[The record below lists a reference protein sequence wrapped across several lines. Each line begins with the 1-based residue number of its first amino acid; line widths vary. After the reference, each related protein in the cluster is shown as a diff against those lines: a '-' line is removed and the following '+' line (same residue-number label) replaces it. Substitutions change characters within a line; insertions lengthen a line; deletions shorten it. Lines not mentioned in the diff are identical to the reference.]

1 LARPG
6 FEKKQARSL
15 ATITEL
21 RPIERQTLAQVAMER
36 LLDLIQIGS
45 VQPGDV
51 LPSQHELARQLGVSR
66 PVLREAMQGLSAAG
80 MIEIRPGS
88 GCYVADPHAQTNP
101 ESLFEV
107 VTHEIALE
115 TLEARFVVEV
125 ELAALASA
133 RATEVDKRT
142 MENSLARLKRA
153 ASRGQATAA
162 ITSDF
167 HRALIRAG
175 HNTVLEKM
183 SRLLSRP
190 RLAQGVR
197 VESELPDIAAGEYQS
212 HRLLFDEILAG
223 DADRARAAMRHHLEI
238 AHGWEVRIAA
248 LRSELLE

>member
-1 LARPG
+1 M
-6 FEKKQARSL
+6 
-15 ATITEL
+15 ATIAEL
-21 RPIERQTLAQVAMER
+21 KPIARQTLAQVAMER

-45 VQPGDV
+45 VQPGDL

-80 MIEIRPGS
+80 VIDIRPGS
-88 GCYVADPHAQTNP
+88 GCYVADPHAQTDP

-125 ELAALASA
+125 ELAALASE
-133 RATEVDKRT
+133 RATEADRRT
-142 MENSLARLKRA
+142 MESVLARLKRA
-153 ASRGQATAA
+153 ASRGQPTAT

-167 HRALIRAG
+167 HRALNRAG

-183 SRLLSRP
+183 SRLLSRS

-197 VESELPDIAAGEYQS
+197 VESTLPDIAAGEYQS
-212 HRLLFDEILAG
+212 HRVLFDEIFSG
-223 DADRARAAMRHHLEI
+223 DAERARAAMRRHLEI
-238 AHGWEVRIAA
+238 AHGWEVQIAA
-248 LRSELLE
+248 LRSELRE

>member
-1 LARPG
+1 MT
-6 FEKKQARSL
+6 EQAQSL
-15 ATITEL
+15 ATTTIVEL
-21 RPIERQTLAQVAMER
+21 KPIARQTLAQVAMER

-45 VQPGDV
+45 VQPGDL

-80 MIEIRPGS
+80 VIDIRPGS
-88 GCYVADPHAQTNP
+88 GCYVADPHAQTDP

-133 RATEVDKRT
+133 RATEVDRRT
-142 MENSLARLKRA
+142 MESVLARLKRA
-153 ASRGQATAA
+153 ASRGQPTAA

-167 HRALIRAG
+167 HRALNRAG

-197 VESELPDIAAGEYQS
+197 VESTLPDIAAGEYQS
-212 HRLLFDEILAG
+212 HRVLFDEIFSGNAE
-223 DADRARAAMRHHLEI
+223 RARAAMRHHLEI
-238 AHGWEVRIAA
+238 AHGWEVQIAA
-248 LRSELLE
+248 LRSELRE